1 MFEQASIE
9 SSGLL
14 KRPWAITVSFAGQ
27 AAAIS
32 AVALVSLI
40 HTDSLPRAA
49 YFTGVVAPLGPPPG
63 PTPTHSRSSGKAV
76 AQQAKTLLRVFTAP
90 VSIPKGVSL
99 AGPESVMLSPDD
111 ATTGPGVIGGTG
123 EFSGPGSMLLG
134 NLARL
139 LPPPAEPVRRRPD
152 KSPANAP
159 TKQIHVSTGV
169 QAAKL
174 VTQVNPVYPALAR
187 QARVAGAVRLTAI
200 IGRDGAIRNLQVM
213 SGHPLLTAAAL
224 EAVKQWRYQPT
235 LLNDEPVEVI
245 TQIDVNFTLSR

>member
-14 KRPWAITVSFAGQ
+14 KRPWAMTASFAGQ

-49 YFTGVVAPLGPPPG
+49 YFTGVVAPPPGPPP
-63 PTPTHSRSSGKAV
+63 THNQSSAKAV
-76 AQQAKTLLRVFTAP
+76 TRAAKAPWRPFTAP
-90 VSIPKGVSL
+90 PSVPKGINL
-99 AGPESVMLSPDD
+99 AGPESAMLLPDEVT
-111 ATTGPGVIGGTG
+111 AGQGVIGGIG
-123 EFSGPGSMLLG
+123 GFSEQGSRLIG
-134 NLARL
+134 DLAR
-139 LPPPAEPVRRRPD
+139 PPAPPAEPVRRAPE
-152 KSPANAP
+152 KPPANAP
-159 TKQIHVSTGV
+159 IKQIHVSTGV

-174 VTQVNPVYPALAR
+174 IAQATPAYPALAK
-187 QARVAGAVRLTAI
+187 QARVAGTVRLTAI

-213 SGHPLLTAAAL
+213 SGHALLTAAAL

>member
-27 AAAIS
+27 AAALS

-40 HTDSLPRAA
+40 HTDSLTPRAVF
-49 YFTGVVAPLGPPPG
+49 FTGMVGPPGPPP
-63 PTPTHSRSSGKAV
+63 TQNRSNVKA
-76 AQQAKTLLRVFTAP
+76 ATQAVKSPSHIFTAP
-90 VSIPKGVSL
+90 MSIPKGISST
-99 AGPESVMLSPDD
+99 GPEAPTLSPDE
-111 ATTGPGVIGGTG
+111 AASGPGVIGGIDG
-123 EFSGPGSMLLG
+123 ISGQSTRLLG
-134 NLARL
+134 DAARL
-139 LPPPAEPVRRRPD
+139 PAPPIEPVRRTQEKAAP
-152 KSPANAP
+152 NAP
-159 TKQIHVSTGV
+159 VRQIHVSTGV

-174 VTQVNPVYPALAR
+174 IAQPTPVYPALAR
-187 QARVAGAVRLTAI
+187 QARVPGTVRLTAI

-213 SGHPLLTAAAL
+213 SGHPLLTPAAL

>member
-14 KRPWAITVSFAGQ
+14 KRPWAITVSFVGQ
-27 AAAIS
+27 AAALS

-40 HTDSLPRAA
+40 HTDSLTPRAA
-49 YFTGVVAPLGPPPG
+49 FFTGVVGPPGLP
-63 PTPTHSRSSGKAV
+63 PTHNRSTVKA
-76 AQQAKTLLRVFTAP
+76 ATQAVKSPLHSFAAP
-90 VSIPKGVSL
+90 MSIPKGISST
-99 AGPESVMLSPDD
+99 GPEAPMLSPDE
-111 ATTGPGVIGGTG
+111 AASGAGVMDGIDGIFGRT
-123 EFSGPGSMLLG
+123 SGLLG
-134 NLARL
+134 DAARVP
-139 LPPPAEPVRRRPD
+139 PPPAEPVRRTQEKAVP
-152 KSPANAP
+152 NAP
-159 TKQIHVSTGV
+159 AKQIHVSTGV

-174 VTQVNPVYPALAR
+174 ITQATPVYPALAR
-187 QARVAGAVRLTAI
+187 QARVAGTVRLTAI

-213 SGHPLLTAAAL
+213 SGHPLLTPAAL

>member
-14 KRPWAITVSFAGQ
+14 KRPWAMTVSFAGQ
-27 AAAIS
+27 AAVLS
-32 AVALVSLI
+32 AVVLVSLI
-40 HTDSLPRAA
+40 HTDSLPRVA
-49 YFTGVVAPLGPPPG
+49 FLTGVPAPPRPPIRG
-63 PTPTHSRSSGKAV
+63 SRSHV
-76 AQQAKTLLRVFTAP
+76 KTATLPAITPLHVFTMP
-90 VSIPKGVSL
+90 SSIPRGVSSVGLETLML
-99 AGPESVMLSPDD
+99 APDE
-111 ATTGPGVIGGTG
+111 AIGPGVPGGIDQL
-123 EFSGPGSMLLG
+123 SGLSSRLLG
-134 NLARL
+134 DLAR
-139 LPPPAEPVRRRPD
+139 PPAPPAEPVRRTQE
-152 KSPANAP
+152 KAAAIA

-174 VTQVNPVYPALAR
+174 IAQVTPVYPALAK
-187 QARVAGAVRLTAI
+187 QARVTGTVRLTAI

-213 SGHPLLTAAAL
+213 SGHPLLTPAAL

>member
-27 AAAIS
+27 AVALS

-40 HTDSLPRAA
+40 HTDSLTPRAA
-49 YFTGVVAPLGPPPG
+49 FFTGVVGPPGPPP
-63 PTPTHSRSSGKAV
+63 TQNRSTVKA
-76 AQQAKTLLRVFTAP
+76 ATQAVKSPLRPFTAP
-90 VSIPKGVSL
+90 PNVPKGISP
-99 AGPESVMLSPDD
+99 AGHEAAILSQDEM
-111 ATTGPGVIGGTG
+111 ASGLGVIGGIDWI
-123 EFSGPGSMLLG
+123 SGQSPRLLG
-134 NLARL
+134 GATRL
-139 LPPPAEPVRRRPD
+139 PVPPIEPVRHAQE
-152 KSPANAP
+152 KAVLNAP
-159 TKQIHVSTGV
+159 AKQIHVSTGV

-174 VTQVNPVYPALAR
+174 ITEATPVYPALAR
-187 QARVAGAVRLTAI
+187 QVRVAGTVRLTAI

-213 SGHPLLTAAAL
+213 SGHPLLTPAAL

>member
-27 AAAIS
+27 AAALS

-40 HTDSLPRAA
+40 HTDSLTPRAA
-49 YFTGVVAPLGPPPG
+49 FFTGVVG
-63 PTPTHSRSSGKAV
+63 PTGPLPTHNRSTVKA
-76 AQQAKTLLRVFTAP
+76 ATQAVKSPLHVFTAP
-90 VSIPKGVSL
+90 MSIPKGISST
-99 AGPESVMLSPDD
+99 GPEAPMLSPDE
-111 ATTGPGVIGGTG
+111 AASGPGVMDGI
-123 EFSGPGSMLLG
+123 SRQSSALLG
-134 NLARL
+134 DAARL
-139 LPPPAEPVRRRPD
+139 PPPPAEPVRRAQEKAIP
-152 KSPANAP
+152 NAP
-159 TKQIHVSTGV
+159 AKQIHVSTGV

-174 VTQVNPVYPALAR
+174 ITQATPVYPALAR
-187 QARVAGAVRLTAI
+187 QARVAGTVRLTAI

-213 SGHPLLTAAAL
+213 SGHPLLTPAAL